1 MAGRYDDPMPDP
13 APADLFAVFNEI
25 GIIEQ
30 LSRAMFEARL
40 PPGITVP
47 HFSVVSHLVRVADG
61 RTPVELARA
70 FQVPKTSMTNTLAG
84 LERRGLVEMRPN
96 PEDGRSKRVWLTPA
110 GRAFREEAIAALGP
124 ELAAIDE
131 ALGGARVAAMLPE
144 LARLREW
151 LDRRRDG

>member
-1 MAGRYDDPMPDP
+1 MPDR
-13 APADLFAVFNEI
+13 AHADLFAVFNEI

-30 LSRAMFEARL
+30 LGRAMFEARL

-61 RTPVELARA
+61 RTPLELARA

-96 PEDGRSKRVWLTPA
+96 PEDGRSKRVWLTEA
-110 GRAFREEAIAALGP
+110 GRAFRQEAIAALGP

-131 ALGGARVAAMLPE
+131 ALDGARVAAILPE
-144 LARLREW
+144 LVRLREW
-151 LDRRRDG
+151 LDRRRDE

>member
-1 MAGRYDDPMPDP
+1 MPDRD
-13 APADLFAVFNEI
+13 APDLFAVFNEI

-30 LSRAMFEARL
+30 LARAMFEALL
-40 PPGITVP
+40 PDGVTVP
-47 HFSVVSHLVRVADG
+47 QFAVLNHLVRVADG
-61 RTPVELARA
+61 RTPLEIARA

-84 LERRGLVEMRPN
+84 LERRGLVETRPN

-110 GRAFREEAIAALGP
+110 GRAFRGEAIAALGP
-124 ELAAIDE
+124 ELRAMDRELDGARMAAI
-131 ALGGARVAAMLPE
+131 LPE